1 MRAAL
6 LLSSVLLMADT
17 APAADAP
24 GFDSLMA
31 ELAQRPH
38 RRASFVE
45 ERTSALLEH
54 AVTAHGELKF
64 DAPDRLEMTTLAPRH
79 ETLLLEHGVA
89 TVIRGERRV
98 ALSLSDHP
106 ELVPLLDSI
115 RATLAGDRAALEA
128 NFSPVFEALGDRW
141 TLALTPRGGRG
152 AALVKSVRIEGTGAA
167 VRRVT
172 VERTNGD
179 RSQMEVQ
186 DEAGT

>member
-6 LLSSVLLMADT
+6 LLLSVLLIADT
-17 APAADAP
+17 APAAEAP
-24 GFDSLMA
+24 GFESLMA
-31 ELAQRPH
+31 ELAAHLH

-45 ERTSALLEH
+45 QRTSALLDH
-54 AVTAHGELKF
+54 PVTARGELKF
-64 DAPDRLEMTTLAPRH
+64 DAPDRLEMTTLSPRR

-89 TVIRGERRV
+89 TVIRGERHY

-128 NFSPVFEALGDRW
+128 SFTPALEALEDRW
-141 TLALTPRGGRG
+141 TLTLTPRDGRA
-152 AALVKSVRIEGTGAA
+152 AALVKTVRIEGAGA
-167 VRRVT
+167 VVHRVT

-179 RSQMEVQ
+179 RSQMDVQ
-186 DEAGT
+186 EEAGT